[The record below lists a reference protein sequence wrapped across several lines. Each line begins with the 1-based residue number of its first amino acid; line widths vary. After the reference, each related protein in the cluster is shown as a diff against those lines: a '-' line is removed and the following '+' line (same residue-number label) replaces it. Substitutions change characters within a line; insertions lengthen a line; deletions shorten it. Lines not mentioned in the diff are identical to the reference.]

1 VEPTYEFPGELWESV
16 GEAAWVFV
24 TLPVEQAEEV
34 NTVVPHR
41 RGFGSVRV
49 AARIGDTEWRTSIFP
64 DKSLGSY
71 VLPIKRSIRD
81 QEQLDVGDVAD
92 VTIRIAVD

>member
-24 TLPVEQAEEV
+24 TLPVEQAEDI
-34 NTVVPHR
+34 NAVVPHR

-49 AARIGDTEWRTSIFP
+49 AARIGETEWRTSIFP

-71 VLPIKRSIRD
+71 VLPIKASIRD
-81 QEQLDVGDVAD
+81 QEHLDVGDIAG
-92 VTIRIAVD
+92 VTIRVMAD